1 MTAADQARVFL
12 GMALCGALL
21 GAVYDA
27 LAPLRRGIFTAA
39 ADALFGVLCALG
51 MIAVGLRME
60 ADPFRLYA
68 FAGVAA
74 GGALYAVTIGTIV
87 RKMSGRVRIWRK
99 KRRKMD
105 KKAESAAGE
114 WQKGTN
120 YYPH

>member
-1 MTAADQARVFL
+1 MTVADQARVFL
-12 GMALCGALL
+12 AMALCGALL
-21 GAVYDA
+21 GAVHDA
-27 LAPLRRGIFTAA
+27 LAPLRRGVLTVA

-60 ADPFRLYA
+60 AEPLRLYA
-68 FAGVAA
+68 FAGVMT

-87 RKMSGRVRIWRK
+87 RKVSECVRIWRK

-114 WQKGTN
+114 
-120 YYPH
+120 